1 MSWLVLLVILASVS
15 CNAFAQ
21 IALRGAMLRAAPE
34 VSQGF
39 IASAQVVVSSPLLWL
54 GLSLFGG
61 SVLLWLYV
69 LARVP
74 VSIAYPMSALGYVVA
89 TVVAVGILGEAM
101 DLRKLVGLSLIVA
114 GVICLSTS
122 QVSLPRG

>member
-1 MSWLVLLVILASVS
+1 
-15 CNAFAQ
+15 
-21 IALRGAMLRAAPE
+21 
-34 VSQGF
+34 
-39 IASAQVVVSSPLLWL
+39 
-54 GLSLFGG
+54 
-61 SVLLWLYV
+61 
-69 LARVP
+69 
-74 VSIAYPMSALGYVVA
+74 MSALGYVVA